1 MLSFYIVVS
10 TFLLGFVAA
19 CWSKVGYLNVLIKL
33 TLLLT
38 CFIGMCIMLHNFNL
52 SWKV

>member
-1 MLSFYIVVS
+1 MLSFYIVIS
-10 TFLLGFVAA
+10 TLLLGLTGAS
-19 CWSKVGYLNVLIKL
+19 WSQVGYLNVFIKL

-38 CFIGMCIMLHNFNL
+38 CFIGMCIMLHNFDL